1 MLYVKFDIR
10 KIKTG
15 ITIFFN
21 NPLDYAYHEHNDLIE
36 NDILDILLFNSVPE
50 QVVRPEISD
59 TNSSGFVVWWSPPRH
74 PNGQITGYDIKVSV
88 GNVTYASI
96 NTTCINE
103 AQIDVCMF
111 L

>member
-1 MLYVKFDIR
+1 MNF
-10 KIKTG
+10 G
-15 ITIFFN
+15 IAFGYF
-21 NPLDYAYHEHNDLIE
+21 EKNDLIE

-50 QVVRPEISD
+50 EVVRPEIND